1 MDVVLTAAAEL
12 AEPYRLLML
21 VAGVFAGL
29 IIGVVPGI
37 GGIFGMALLLPL
49 TYHMDPYAAFAL
61 LLGMGSVT
69 TTSDTIPAVLF
80 GVPGTVGAVA
90 TVVDGHAMAKKG
102 EAARAFGAA
111 YMASMIGGVF
121 GALLL
126 ALSIPVMRPLVLAM
140 KTPDFLAVSVFAL
153 SMVAMLA
160 GSQPLKGLA
169 AATLGMLASFVGV
182 DAHAGVQRWTFGQVQ
197 LWEGLPIV
205 VVFLGL
211 FGIPEMASLLVRG
224 SVQGTPAAPSY
235 AGMFQGMRETLR
247 EWPLVLRCSW
257 IGTVLG
263 AVPGIG
269 VAALDWIAYGHAA
282 TRPGEGPRFG
292 EGNVRG
298 VIAPESAN
306 NAKEGGSLIP
316 TVAFG
321 VPGSAAM
328 SILLGA
334 FLVQGLVPGPDMLGK
349 NAAITVSMVFSIAL
363 ANIIGAA
370 TCLVMTRPL
379 ARMAGVSAK
388 LLVPMILVF
397 MVVGSFQANMSA
409 LSFVV
414 LALLG
419 FLGMAMKELNWP
431 RSAFSLGFVLGPS
444 LESQFFL
451 TYQIHGWGWFG
462 RPIVLILL
470 ALAVYG
476 IVRKARGWVAAR
488 RQETALPGAGADAL
502 FGGGV
507 SAVAVAALV
516 TAWSFPFDA
525 GIFPLVAAAALALL
539 SLAVTAAALTRW
551 RRGRAPAGDGPLGD
565 AAGEWTPIG
574 ALALRGNARV
584 AALGTV
590 LAVLVLLIGH
600 LPASFLFVTA
610 AVALSRAARP
620 PVAAVYGL
628 GTSAALYAVFDLLV
642 PQPWPVPLLAG
653 LLPF

>member
-1 MDVVLTAAAEL
+1 MDIVLTAAVEL

-126 ALSIPVMRPLVLAM
+126 AISIPVMRPLVLAM
-140 KTPDFLAVSVFAL
+140 KSPDFLAVSVFGL

-169 AATLGMLASFVGV
+169 AAMLGMLAAFVGV
-182 DAHAGVQRWTFGQVQ
+182 DSHAGIHRWTFDQIY
-197 LWEGLPIV
+197 LWDGLPIV
-205 VVFLGL
+205 VVFLAL
-211 FGIPEMASLLVRG
+211 FGIPEMAALLVRG
-224 SVQGTPAAPSY
+224 SVQGKPSAPSY

-247 EWPLVLRCSW
+247 EWPLVLRCSG

-263 AVPGIG
+263 AVPGVG

-282 TRPGEGPRFG
+282 ARPGKGPPFG

-321 VPGSAAM
+321 VPGSASM

-349 NAAITVSMVFSIAL
+349 NASVTVSMVFSIAL
-363 ANIIGAA
+363 ANIIGAV

-379 ARMAGVSAK
+379 ARMAGVPAK
-388 LLVPMILVF
+388 LLVPVILAFMIVATY
-397 MVVGSFQANMSA
+397 QASMSP
-409 LSFVV
+409 LGFVV
-414 LALLG
+414 LGLLG

-451 TYQIHGWGWFG
+451 TYQIHGWGWLA
-462 RPIVLILL
+462 RPVVLILL
-470 ALAVYG
+470 ALALAG
-476 IVRKARGWVAAR
+476 FARQALVWYRAR
-488 RQETALPGAGADAL
+488 RAKAVLPAAPADTLFAAAVSLVAL
-502 FGGGV
+502 
-507 SAVAVAALV
+507 AACA
-516 TAWSFPFDA
+516 TAWAFPFEA
-525 GIFPLVAAAALALL
+525 GIFPLISAAVLAVL
-539 SLAVTAAALTRW
+539 SLAVTAQGLVRW
-551 RRGRAPAGDGPLGD
+551 RRGQAAHAGGPHPA
-565 AAGEWTPIG
+565 AAGEWNPIG
-574 ALALRGNARV
+574 AFALRGNGGV
-584 AALGTV
+584 AVLCAV

-600 LPASFLFVTA
+600 LPASFVFVTA
-610 AVALSRAARP
+610 AIVLSGGARLHTAAF
-620 PVAAVYGL
+620 YGL
-628 GTSAALYAVFDLLV
+628 GTAAAIYAVFDLLV
-642 PQPWPVPLLAG
+642 PQPWPVPLLSG
-653 LLPF
+653 LLPI

>member
-1 MDVVLTAAAEL
+1 MDIVLTAAAEL

-90 TVVDGHAMAKKG
+90 TVVDGHAMAKNG
-102 EAARAFGAA
+102 EAAKAFGAA

-126 ALSIPVMRPLVLAM
+126 AVSIPVMRPVVLAM
-140 KTPDFLAVSVFAL
+140 KTPDFLAVSAFAL

-169 AATLGMLASFVGV
+169 AAMLGLLASFVGI
-182 DAHAGVQRWTFGQVQ
+182 DAHAGTHRWTFGQIH

-211 FGIPEMASLLVRG
+211 FGIPEMAALLVRG
-224 SVQGTPAAPSY
+224 SVQGKPATPSY
-235 AGMFQGMRETLR
+235 AGMLAGMRETLR
-247 EWPLVLRCSW
+247 EWPLVLRCSG

-282 TRPGEGPRFG
+282 ARPGKGPRFG

-321 VPGSAAM
+321 VPGSASM

-349 NAAITVSMVFSIAL
+349 DAAITVSMVFSIAL
-363 ANIIGAA
+363 ANIIGAV

-379 ARMAGVSAK
+379 ASLAGVPAK

-397 MVVGSFQANMSA
+397 MVIGSYHANMST

-414 LALLG
+414 LGLLG

-462 RPIVLILL
+462 RPVVLVLL
-470 ALAVYG
+470 ALAVLG
-476 IVRKARGWVAAR
+476 VARQARGWIRAR
-488 RQETALPGAGADAL
+488 REKAALPSAGADVL
-502 FGGGV
+502 FGAAVSVVAIVACV
-507 SAVAVAALV
+507 SARA
-516 TAWSFPFDA
+516 FPFDA
-525 GIFPLVAAAALALL
+525 GIFPLVSAGALAVL
-539 SLAVTAAALTRW
+539 SVAVTAGAFARW
-551 RRGRAPAGDGPLGD
+551 RRGRTTDRGPPRD
-565 AAGEWTPIG
+565 AAGEWNPIG
-574 ALALRGNARV
+574 ALALRGNAAV
-584 AALGTV
+584 ALLAAT
-590 LAVLVLLIGH
+590 LAVLVLLLGH

-610 AVALSRAARP
+610 AVALSGAARL

-628 GTSAALYAVFDLLV
+628 GTSVALYAIFDVLV
-642 PQPWPVPLLAG
+642 PQPWPAPLLAG

>member
-1 MDVVLTAAAEL
+1 MDIVLTAAAEL

-21 VAGVFAGL
+21 LAGVFAGL

-90 TVVDGHAMAKKG
+90 TVVDGHAMAKNG
-102 EAARAFGAA
+102 EAAKAFGAA
-111 YMASMIGGVF
+111 YMASMIGGVL

-140 KTPDFLAVSVFAL
+140 KTPDFLAVSAFAL

-169 AATLGMLASFVGV
+169 AATLGLLASFVGI
-182 DAHAGVQRWTFGQVQ
+182 DAHAGTHRWTFEQIQ

-211 FGIPEMASLLVRG
+211 FGIPEMAALLVRG
-224 SVQGTPAAPSY
+224 SVQGKPAAPSY
-235 AGMFQGMRETLR
+235 AGMFEGMRETLR
-247 EWPLVLRCSW
+247 EWPLVLRCRW

-269 VAALDWIAYGHAA
+269 VAALDWIAYSHAA
-282 TRPGEGPRFG
+282 ARPGKGPRFG

-321 VPGSAAM
+321 VPGSASM

-349 NAAITVSMVFSIAL
+349 DAAITVSMVFSIAL
-363 ANIIGAA
+363 ANIIGAV

-379 ARMAGVSAK
+379 ASLAGVPAK

-397 MVVGSFQANMSA
+397 MVIGSYQANMSA

-414 LALLG
+414 LGLLG
-419 FLGMAMKELNWP
+419 FLGMVMKELNWP

-462 RPIVLILL
+462 RPVVLVLL
-470 ALAVYG
+470 ALAVFG
-476 IVRKARGWVAAR
+476 VARQARGWIRAR
-488 RQETALPGAGADAL
+488 RETAPLPPAGADVV
-502 FGGGV
+502 FGAGV
-507 SAVAVAALV
+507 SAVAIAAFAS
-516 TAWSFPFDA
+516 AWSFPFDA
-525 GIFPLVAAAALALL
+525 GIFPLVAAGALAVL
-539 SLAVTAAALTRW
+539 SFAVTAGAFARW
-551 RRGRAPAGDGPLGD
+551 RRDLATDAGPPGD
-565 AAGEWTPIG
+565 AAGEWNPIG
-574 ALALRGNARV
+574 ALALRGNAAV
-584 AALGTV
+584 ALLAAT
-590 LAVLVLLIGH
+590 LAVLVLLVGH
-600 LPASFLFVTA
+600 LPASFVFVTV
-610 AVALSRAARP
+610 AVALSGVARP
-620 PVAAVYGL
+620 SVAAVYGL
-628 GTSAALYAVFDLLV
+628 GTSVALYAVFDVLV
-642 PQPWPVPLLAG
+642 PQPWPTPLLGG

>member
-1 MDVVLTAAAEL
+1 MDIVLTAAAEL

-21 VAGVFAGL
+21 LAGVFAGL

-90 TVVDGHAMAKKG
+90 TVVDGHAMAKNG
-102 EAARAFGAA
+102 EAAKAFGAA

-140 KTPDFLAVSVFAL
+140 KTPDFLAVSAFAL

-169 AATLGMLASFVGV
+169 AATLGLLASFVGI
-182 DAHAGVQRWTFGQVQ
+182 DAHAGTHRWTFEQIQ

-211 FGIPEMASLLVRG
+211 FGIPEMAALLVRG
-224 SVQGTPAAPSY
+224 SVQGKPAAPSY
-235 AGMFQGMRETLR
+235 AGMFEGMRETLR

-282 TRPGEGPRFG
+282 ARPGKGPRFG

-321 VPGSAAM
+321 VPGSASM

-349 NAAITVSMVFSIAL
+349 DAAITVSMVFSIAL
-363 ANIIGAA
+363 ANIVGAV

-379 ARMAGVSAK
+379 ASLAGVPAK

-397 MVVGSFQANMSA
+397 MVIGAYQANMSA

-414 LALLG
+414 LGLLG
-419 FLGMAMKELNWP
+419 FLGMVMKELNWP

-462 RPIVLILL
+462 RPVVLVLL
-470 ALAVYG
+470 ALAVFG
-476 IVRKARGWVAAR
+476 VARQARGWIRAR
-488 RQETALPGAGADAL
+488 RETAPLPPAGADVV
-502 FGGGV
+502 FGAGV
-507 SAVAVAALV
+507 SAVAIAAFAS
-516 TAWSFPFDA
+516 AWSFPFDA
-525 GIFPLVAAAALALL
+525 GIFPLVAAGALAVL
-539 SLAVTAAALTRW
+539 SFAVTAGAFARW
-551 RRGRAPAGDGPLGD
+551 RRDLATDAGPPGD
-565 AAGEWTPIG
+565 AAGEWNPIG
-574 ALALRGNARV
+574 ALALRGNAAV
-584 AALGTV
+584 ALLAAT
-590 LAVLVLLIGH
+590 LAVLVLLVGH
-600 LPASFLFVTA
+600 LPASFVFVTV
-610 AVALSRAARP
+610 AVALSGVARP
-620 PVAAVYGL
+620 SVAAVYGL
-628 GTSAALYAVFDLLV
+628 GTSVALYAVFDVLV
-642 PQPWPVPLLAG
+642 PQPWPAPLLGG

>member
-21 VAGVFAGL
+21 FAGVFAGL
-29 IIGVVPGI
+29 IVGVVPGI
-37 GGIFGMALLLPL
+37 GGIFGMALLVPL

-102 EAARAFGAA
+102 EAAKAFGAA

-126 ALSIPVMRPLVLAM
+126 AISIPVMRPLVLSM
-140 KTPDFLAVSVFAL
+140 KSPDFFAVSAFGL

-169 AATLGMLASFVGV
+169 AAMLGLLASFVGI
-182 DAHAGVQRWTFGQVQ
+182 DSNAGIHRWTFGQIY
-197 LWEGLPIV
+197 LWDGLPIV

-211 FGIPEMASLLVRG
+211 FGIPEMTALLARG
-224 SVQGTPAAPSY
+224 SVQGRPAAPSY
-235 AGMFQGMRETLR
+235 AGMFEGMRATLR

-282 TRPGEGPRFG
+282 ARPGQGPRFG

-321 VPGSAAM
+321 VPGSASM

-334 FLVQGLVPGPDMLGK
+334 FMVQGLVPGPDMLGK
-349 NAAITVSMVFSIAL
+349 NASITVSMVFSIAL
-363 ANIIGAA
+363 ANIIGAV

-388 LLVPMILVF
+388 LLVPMILAF
-397 MVVGSFQANMSA
+397 MIVGSYQTSMSGFD
-409 LSFVV
+409 FVV
-414 LALLG
+414 LGLLG

-431 RSAFSLGFVLGPS
+431 RSAFSLGFVLGPA
-444 LESQFFL
+444 LENQFFL
-451 TYQIHGWGWFG
+451 AYQIHGWGWLTH
-462 RPIVLILL
+462 PIALILL
-470 ALAVYG
+470 TLALAGFIRQALVW
-476 IVRKARGWVAAR
+476 VRTR
-488 RQETALPGAGADAL
+488 RDKVALPAALPDFL
-502 FGGGV
+502 FGA
-507 SAVAVAALV
+507 AVCALALAACA
-516 TAWSFPFDA
+516 TAHAFPFEA
-525 GIFPLVAAAALALL
+525 GIFPLLSALALAGL
-539 SLAVTAAALTRW
+539 SLVVTAQAFLRW
-551 RRGRAPAGDGPLGD
+551 RRGRGAEIREPRPAP
-565 AAGEWTPIG
+565 AGEWTPVG
-574 ALALRGNARV
+574 EFAVRGNGRV
-584 AALGTV
+584 ALLCAI

-600 LPASFLFVTA
+600 LPAAFLFVTA
-610 AVALSRAARP
+610 CIALAKAAPLPKAVI
-620 PVAAVYGL
+620 YGL
-628 GTSAALYAVFDLLV
+628 GTTAGIYAVFDMLV
-642 PQPWPVPLLAG
+642 PQPWPAPLLMRLLG
-653 LLPF
+653 L

>member
-1 MDVVLTAAAEL
+1 MDIVLTAAAEL

-21 VAGVFAGL
+21 LAGVFAGL

-90 TVVDGHAMAKKG
+90 TVVDGHAMAKNG
-102 EAARAFGAA
+102 EAAKAFGAA

-140 KTPDFLAVSVFAL
+140 KTPDFLAVSAFAL

-169 AATLGMLASFVGV
+169 AATLGLLASFVGI
-182 DAHAGVQRWTFGQVQ
+182 DAHAGTHRWTFEQIQ

-211 FGIPEMASLLVRG
+211 FGIPEMAALLVRG
-224 SVQGTPAAPSY
+224 SVQGKPAAPSY
-235 AGMFQGMRETLR
+235 SGMLEGMRETLR

-282 TRPGEGPRFG
+282 ARPGKGPRFG

-321 VPGSAAM
+321 VPGSASM

-349 NAAITVSMVFSIAL
+349 DAAITVSMVFSIAL
-363 ANIIGAA
+363 ANIIGAV

-379 ARMAGVSAK
+379 ASLAGVPAK

-397 MVVGSFQANMSA
+397 MVIGAYQANMSA

-414 LALLG
+414 LGLLG
-419 FLGMAMKELNWP
+419 FLGMVMKELNWP

-462 RPIVLILL
+462 RPVVLVLL
-470 ALAVYG
+470 ALAVFG
-476 IVRKARGWVAAR
+476 VARQARGWIRAR
-488 RQETALPGAGADAL
+488 RETAPLPPAGADVV
-502 FGGGV
+502 FGAGV
-507 SAVAVAALV
+507 SAVAIAAFAS
-516 TAWSFPFDA
+516 AWSFPFDA
-525 GIFPLVAAAALALL
+525 GIFPLVAAGALAVL
-539 SLAVTAAALTRW
+539 SFAVTAGAFVRW
-551 RRGRAPAGDGPLGD
+551 RRDLATDAGPPGD
-565 AAGEWTPIG
+565 AAGEWNPIG
-574 ALALRGNARV
+574 ALALRGNAAV
-584 AALGTV
+584 ALLAAT
-590 LAVLVLLIGH
+590 LAVLVLLVGH
-600 LPASFLFVTA
+600 LPASFVFVTV
-610 AVALSRAARP
+610 AVALSGVARP
-620 PVAAVYGL
+620 SVAAVYGL
-628 GTSAALYAVFDLLV
+628 GTSVALYAVFDVLV
-642 PQPWPVPLLAG
+642 PQPWPAPLLGG